1 MAHAARPRRRGLPPG
16 LLRPVVAL
24 VLGVSLTA
32 CSGIPGVFV
41 IEKPGASATG
51 AGGGEKFD
59 AAAYADR
66 IWASKVVPTARKNA
80 VDATTLLPALR
91 KDQKAAG
98 ARYGERAGTGSP
110 YSFLIKGSGTVTGV
124 SNTSGAGSMQL
135 DVKGAGK
142 TDVNV
147 AIGPAIVGT
156 AIRDAVG
163 FIKFSGFT
171 NQIDYANVATALN
184 TTVKKTVLKGL
195 DRDSIKGKKVTFT
208 GAFQLLSPSSVMIT
222 PITLE
227 VGS

>member
-1 MAHAARPRRRGLPPG
+1 MAHAARPPRRGAPAKLVSPG
-16 LLRPVVAL
+16 LAL

-32 CSGIPGVFV
+32 CSGIPGIFV

-51 AGGGEKFD
+51 AGRAKKFD
-59 AAAYADR
+59 ATAYADR
-66 IWASKVVPTARKNA
+66 VWVSKVVPAARKNA
-80 VDATTLLPALR
+80 VDAATLLPALR

-98 ARYGERAGTGSP
+98 TRYGKRSGAGSP
-110 YSFLIKGSGTVTGV
+110 YSFLIKGTGTVTGV
-124 SNTSGAGSMQL
+124 TNTSGAGSIRL
-135 DVKGAGK
+135 KVAGAGK
-142 TDVNV
+142 TDVNL

-184 TTVKKTVLKGL
+184 NKVKKTVLNDL
-195 DRDSIKGKKVTFT
+195 DRGSIKGKKVTFT
-208 GAFQLLSPSSVMIT
+208 GAFQLLTSSSVMIT